1 MVKKSRSIQMEEIK
15 DIEDTQEETPK
26 VFVTSMGIEVPLRAI
41 SPLLMQRVHS
51 SVPLPQPP
59 TYEVEIVGGAKQTFY
74 HDEESVAEDPEA
86 KRLWDQYK
94 DDLAEA
100 RALRNNRAL
109 RVMLYKGTAMQLPED
124 DDWIDEHKFLGL
136 DVPDDPRELYQYYL
150 ETEVLGSPQDVER
163 LMNAISELM
172 GVKTE
177 DVNAAM
183 ESFRDPMGEGRN
195 GETAEGIAQTRESPL
210 ASL

>member
-1 MVKKSRSIQMEEIK
+1 MVKKSKSIQMEEIK
-15 DIEDTQEETPK
+15 QIEDTQEEAPR
-26 VFVTSMGIEVPLRAI
+26 VFVTSMGVEVPLRPI
-41 SPLLMQRVHS
+41 SPLLMQRVHA

-86 KRLWDQYK
+86 KRLWNQYQ

-100 RALRNNRAL
+100 RALRNTRAL
-109 RVMLYKGTAMQLPED
+109 RVMLYKGTAMQMPEG
-124 DDWIDEHKFLGL
+124 DDWIEEHRFLGL
-136 DVPDDPRELYQYYL
+136 DVPDDARELYQYYM
-150 ETEVLGSPQDVER
+150 ETEVLGTAEDVQG
-163 LMNAISELM
+163 LMAAISELM
-172 GVKTE
+172 GVKAE
-177 DVNAAM
+177 DVNAAID
-183 ESFRDPMGEGRN
+183 SFRDPVGQRGD